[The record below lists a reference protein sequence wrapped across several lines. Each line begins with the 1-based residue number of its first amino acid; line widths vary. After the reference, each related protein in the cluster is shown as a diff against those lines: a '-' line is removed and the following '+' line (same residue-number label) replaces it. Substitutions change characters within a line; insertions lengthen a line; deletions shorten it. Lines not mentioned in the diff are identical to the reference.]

1 MRILVATG
9 QWFPE
14 TTGGSARVATE
25 TALGLAGRGHEVTV
39 IAPVS
44 ARPAVERLAEYLT
57 VRRSLPRTRLPI
69 TLTDVVAT
77 ARSVRRL
84 GGYDVALVH
93 QSTCAAGL
101 VAAGF
106 DAPMALVF
114 HASALRELRFLRTRL
129 SGAKRLGTYG
139 LEPFLA
145 WFERL
150 SLERATSVLVL
161 SEFSRGLIETDH
173 PRIADRIMRVSG
185 GVDIDRFTP
194 GDGQQSARDRLRIE
208 RGGTLLLT
216 TRRLEP
222 RMGLEQLLEAVG
234 VARGDGVDLRLAVIG
249 SGTLERTLPSLAVRL
264 GLGNVVSFRG
274 RVPDAE
280 LVDWYRA
287 ADLFVLPTI
296 AYEGFGMVTVEALAS
311 GTPVVGTPVG
321 ATPELL
327 APLDRRLIAET
338 ADAGDLAAAI
348 GTAVRL
354 AGPDLRTACREYARA
369 EFAWPRVMDAWE
381 KALETTG
388 GTSALSSESR
398 LAVGAAGG

>member
-1 MRILVATG
+1 MRILIPTG

-14 TTGGSARVATE
+14 ATGGSARVATE
-25 TALGLAGRGHEVTV
+25 TALALAGRGHEVTV
-39 IAPVS
+39 VAPVS
-44 ARPAVERLAEYLT
+44 AGPAVEQIAENLT
-57 VRRSLPRTRLPI
+57 IRRSLPRTRLPI
-69 TLTDVVAT
+69 TLTDVVST
-77 ARSVRRL
+77 ARSARGLRSC
-84 GGYDVALVH
+84 DVALVH

-106 DAPMALVF
+106 EAPIALVF

-139 LEPFLA
+139 LEPFLT

-161 SEFSRGLIETDH
+161 SEFSRGLIEADH
-173 PRIADRIMRVSG
+173 PAISSRITRVSG
-185 GVDIDRFTP
+185 GVDVDRFTP
-194 GDGQQSARDRLRIE
+194 GDGTLPARDRLGIRPD
-208 RGGTLLLT
+208 GALLVT
-216 TRRLEP
+216 ARRLEP
-222 RMGLEQLLEAVG
+222 RMGLEQLLEAVRI
-234 VARGDGVDLRLAVIG
+234 ARRGGVDLRLAVIG
-249 SGTLERTLPSLAVRL
+249 SGSLERRLQALAVDL
-264 GLGNVVSFRG
+264 GLGDVVDLRG

-311 GTPVVGTPVG
+311 GVPVVGTPVG

-327 APLDRRLIAET
+327 EPLDKRLIAQT
-338 ADAGDLAAAI
+338 ADAEGLAAAI
-348 GTAVRL
+348 RTAL
-354 AGPDLRTACREYARA
+354 QIAGPELRTACREYACA

-381 KALETTG
+381 QALETTSG
-388 GTSALSSESR
+388 SSTLGDSR
-398 LAVGAAGG
+398 LAVSVARG

>member
-1 MRILVATG
+1 MRILVPTG

-14 TTGGSARVATE
+14 ATGGSARVATE

-44 ARPAVERLAEYLT
+44 ARPAIERLAEDLT

-69 TLTDVVAT
+69 TLTDVVST
-77 ARSVRRL
+77 ARSVRGL
-84 GGYDVALVH
+84 GSYDVALVH

-173 PRIADRIMRVSG
+173 PGIASRITRVSG

-194 GDGQQSARDRLRIE
+194 GDGLQSARDRLGIE
-208 RGGTLLLT
+208 SDGTLLVT
-216 TRRLEP
+216 ARRLEP
-222 RMGLEQLLEAVG
+222 RMGLEQLLEAVRI
-234 VARGDGVDLRLAVIG
+234 ARSDGIDLRLAVIG
-249 SGTLERTLPSLAVRL
+249 SGILERTLRSLAVRL

-274 RVPDAE
+274 RVPDTE

-327 APLDRRLIAET
+327 GPLDKRLIAQT
-338 ADAGDLAAAI
+338 AEAGDLATTIGAAL
-348 GTAVRL
+348 RL
-354 AGPDLRTACREYARA
+354 AGPDLRSACREYACA

-381 KALETTG
+381 KALETTS
-388 GTSALSSESR
+388 GTSALSESR
-398 LAVGAAGG
+398 LTVCAAGG